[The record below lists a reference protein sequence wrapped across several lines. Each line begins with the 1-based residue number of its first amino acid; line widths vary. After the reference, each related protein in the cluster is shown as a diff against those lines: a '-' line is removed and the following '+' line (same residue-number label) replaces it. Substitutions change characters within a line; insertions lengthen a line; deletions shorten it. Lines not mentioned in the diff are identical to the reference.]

1 MIVDGVLVG
10 LLMLLACAYVWL
22 RVAEG
27 RTARRRDGRRL
38 GRRHRD

>member
-22 RVAEG
+22 RLTEG
-27 RTARRRDGRRL
+27 RIARRRDGRRV
-38 GRRHRD
+38 GRRFRD